1 MQLGTN
7 SNTNSTRTMR
17 VVISEKIKGVA
28 KLLESDEVIT
38 PGLSDQEQR
47 LLSKNGKELLKKVTD
62 NIERDIKPYTG
73 LSLDDKIRL
82 MAFVVYKRQNPIKE
96 GESLNDEDASQI
108 LKSEIYRKDL
118 KKLDED
124 LTKQLVKGLGLKVK
138 KE

>member
-1 MQLGTN
+1 
-7 SNTNSTRTMR
+7 MR
-17 VVISEKIKGVA
+17 VFISEKVKGIPQ
-28 KLLESDEVIT
+28 LLESDETIT

-47 LLSKNGKELLKKVTD
+47 LLSKNGKNILKKVKG

-82 MAFVVYKRQNPIKE
+82 MAFVVYKRQNPLN
-96 GESLNDEDASQI
+96 GEKALNDEDASQI

-124 LTKQLVKGLGLKVK
+124 LTKQLVKGLGLKITK
-138 KE
+138 D